1 MRAQPL
7 AVLVVTAAL
16 AASAPPAQATLVR
29 GFSLAALTLEAHD
42 VVRGVVVDQ
51 SSFYDPSRDRI
62 YTDSVIAVAEALGG
76 AQRAGELVVVRQ
88 MGGIVDG
95 LQHRV
100 VGTAPLALG
109 AEVVVFTRTD
119 GAIHYLVGMAQG
131 AYGVARPA
139 AGPATVTRGLA
150 GLTLTPPA
158 AIARPRAPDRL
169 TLAQLRAAV
178 IATLRDAGRL
188 P

>member
-1 MRAQPL
+1 MRSKAL

-16 AASAPPAQATLVR
+16 VGPAPPAGATLVR

-51 SSFYDPSRDRI
+51 TSFYDPSRDRI
-62 YTDSVIAVAEALGG
+62 YTDTVIDVAEALGG
-76 AQRAGELVVVRQ
+76 ARRAGELVVVRQ
-88 MGGIVDG
+88 MGGLVDG

-109 AEVVVFTRTD
+109 DEVVVFTRTD
-119 GAIHYLVGMAQG
+119 GAVHYLVGMAQG
-131 AYGVARPA
+131 AYGVQRPA
-139 AGPATVTRGLA
+139 VGPATVTRGLA

-169 TLAQLRAAV
+169 TLQELRDAV
-178 IATLRDAGRL
+178 VATLRDAGRL